1 MCATNAPP
9 PPLRTKKGACDP
21 IPATTRDHGTC
32 FSRRPIRQNPV
43 PTAFT
48 AHHMTKLNKQAT
60 VNNAWRRRL
69 HTSLSKA
76 SRRRSEELEACLP
89 FRTSGIAVA
98 VDVAGT
104 AVAGTAAAVVAAGNL
119 VGTTRYDGEGK
130 QQPNVSIIMVYVLYG
145 VKTHVNERQPTTTG
159 VGSKVMRHQELWQGL
174 VLCIDI
180 QNRTPSSGENYR
192 KLKR

>member
-1 MCATNAPP
+1 
-9 PPLRTKKGACDP
+9 
-21 IPATTRDHGTC
+21 
-32 FSRRPIRQNPV
+32 
-43 PTAFT
+43 
-48 AHHMTKLNKQAT
+48 MTKLNKQAT

-119 VGTTRYDGEGK
+119 VGTASAVAAAAAPSWAAGTAAGGQNFAAMAAAAMAAAAFAAPPRLERSDK
-130 QQPNVSIIMVYVLYG
+130 PVAAFRIPAALANCSASVAQTVLG
-145 VKTHVNERQPTTTG
+145 TG
-159 VGSKVMRHQELWQGL
+159 
-174 VLCIDI
+174 
-180 QNRTPSSGENYR
+180 QNHRW
-192 KLKR
+192 